1 MRRNELLNKLEL
13 NNLTIDEAKELRDI
27 LQEEL
32 KEAIEKENTPKIV
45 AIFSILLLLAFI
57 LSKE

>member
-13 NNLTIDEAKELRDI
+13 NNLTIDEAEELRDI